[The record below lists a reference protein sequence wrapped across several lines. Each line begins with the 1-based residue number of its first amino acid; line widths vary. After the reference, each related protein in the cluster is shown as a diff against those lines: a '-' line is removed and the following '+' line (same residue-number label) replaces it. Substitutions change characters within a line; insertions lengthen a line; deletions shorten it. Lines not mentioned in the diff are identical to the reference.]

1 MQQVYIECYQ
11 ILEEIINRYAPN
23 DGDKYD
29 LLQDLILEV
38 MEKNQKFIKKLYD
51 KNELRYFL
59 AKMVKNNICS
69 KTSRYFYIYK
79 RENHDNIDDYKNYK
93 EII

>member
-1 MQQVYIECYQ
+1 MEKIYLNCYQ
-11 ILEEIINRYAPN
+11 ILEEVINRYASN
-23 DGDKYD
+23 DRDKDD

-38 MEKNQKFIKKLYD
+38 MSKEQKFIKKLYD
-51 KNELRYFL
+51 KNELRYYL

-79 RENHDNIDDYKNYK
+79 RDKYEELDNDKDYK
-93 EII
+93 EVI

>member
-1 MQQVYIECYQ
+1 MK
-11 ILEEIINRYAPN
+11 EIINRYAPN

-69 KTSRYFYIYK
+69 KTSRYLYIYK

>member
-1 MQQVYIECYQ
+1 MQQIYIECYQ

-23 DGDKYD
+23 DVDKYD

-59 AKMVKNNICS
+59 KKKKKNNICS